1 MKQIDTRIKEE
12 QDAGKVSS
20 DDTIVLPDAKPG
32 LEDYLKKLL
41 KDGVLTRK
49 EIQSKWNLSDS
60 EASNL

>member
-49 EIQSKWNLSDS
+49 EI
-60 EASNL
+60 